1 MYNIGIDLG
10 GTNIKVGLVDDSC
23 NIISKATAKT
33 NLPRSAEEICGSI
46 VETVWE
52 ALNSAKVTIGE
63 VNSIG
68 IGTPGTANRNSG
80 VVLYSCNLGFRN
92 TDLRTLIK
100 AKLGKE
106 VYVEN
111 DANAAAFGE
120 VLAGAGKGCRD
131 VVVVTLGTGVGGGII
146 IDGRIYTGFN
156 FCGAELGHT
165 VIQFGGRQCGCG
177 RRGCFEAYSSATALI
192 SMTREAMEA
201 NPESRMWEIAGG
213 SLENVD
219 GKTAFDGMRAGDSA
233 ANEVVRTYIEYLG
246 CGLTNIVNT
255 FQPEVLLIGGGI
267 CKEGDNL
274 IKPLEEIIRRDSYCI
289 DPERSTRLDIAKLG
303 NDAGIIGAAYL
314 YTIAE

>member
-10 GTNIKVGLVDDSC
+10 GTNIKVGLVDEEY
-23 NIISKATAKT
+23 NIIAKATTKT
-33 NLPRSAEEICGSI
+33 DLPRPAEEICGSI

-52 ALNSAKVTIGE
+52 VLNQAKVTIGE

-80 VVLYSCNLGFRN
+80 IVLYSCNLGFKN
-92 TDLRTLIK
+92 TDLRSIIK
-100 AKLGKE
+100 GKLGKE

-120 VLAGAGKGCRD
+120 VLAGAGKGYRD

-146 IDGRIYTGFN
+146 IDGKIYTGFN

-165 VIQFGGRQCGCG
+165 VIRFGGRQCGCG
-177 RRGCFEAYSSATALI
+177 RKGCFEAYSSATALI
-192 SMTREAMEA
+192 NMTKEGMEA
-201 NPESRMWEIAGG
+201 HPDSKMWEIAG
-213 SLENVD
+213 SLDGVD
-219 GKTAFDGMRAGDSA
+219 GKTAFDGWRAGDAAASA
-233 ANEVVRTYIEYLG
+233 VVDMYIEYLG

-255 FQPEVLLIGGGI
+255 FQPEMLLIGGGI
-267 CKEGDNL
+267 CKEGENL
-274 IKPLEEIIRRDSYCI
+274 TKPLEKILARDSYCI
-289 DPERSTRLDIAKLG
+289 DPERSTKLDIAKLG